1 MDFLVVSIARSHCHI
16 MKVRLKCLQPEYFH
30 ISSIPASGLAEK
42 NQAINKAPATQDGLV
57 TVIEFE
63 WKNSIP
69 QEPYWMY
76 CRKQWNKKIIWK
88 YSSMKGQEQQLQS
101 LFAQRAIEDSRVCRL
116 SYISLVIDRRS
127 LFMKLWKHAF

>member
-16 MKVRLKCLQPEYFH
+16 MKVRLKCLQPESYFH
-30 ISSIPASGLAEK
+30 ISSISASGLAEK

-76 CRKQWNKKIIWK
+76 SENNGTKKLIWK
-88 YSSMKGQEQQLQS
+88 YSSKKG
-101 LFAQRAIEDSRVCRL
+101 
-116 SYISLVIDRRS
+116 
-127 LFMKLWKHAF
+127 

>member
-16 MKVRLKCLQPEYFH
+16 MKVRLKCLQPESYFH

-76 CRKQWNKKIIWK
+76 SRKQWDKKLIWK
-88 YSSMKGQEQQLQS
+88 YSSKKG
-101 LFAQRAIEDSRVCRL
+101 
-116 SYISLVIDRRS
+116 
-127 LFMKLWKHAF
+127 